1 MFTTFRPGRDGN
13 IAVTLLPQVK
23 TQTNLS
29 WGISGDARCAI
40 CDVGRAHRCSRCSCC
55 RDLHAVSRAAIAV
68 VAPASYRIH
77 RARISATARNA
88 TANKSARMSGIRAPS
103 RVCGKIVLKARDLRR
118 LAAARVRPADCSTP
132 PVRLMSRSRAHQRRP
147 RKQSP
152 QPPPRTQRPFSDC
165 PSYLQRPPG
174 DGV

>member
-1 MFTTFRPGRDGN
+1 VAARKGCGYGLAGLSLSHLIDTSTLLRASHSRHRSQRCLLDACLPRSALANDGN
-13 IAVTLLPQVK
+13 IAVTLPPQVK

-40 CDVGRAHRCSRCSCC
+40 CNIGRADRRSRCSRC
-55 RDLHAVSRAAIAV
+55 RDRHAVSRAAIAIV
-68 VAPASYRIH
+68 TVTARASYRIH

-118 LAAARVRPADCSTP
+118 LAA
-132 PVRLMSRSRAHQRRP
+132 
-147 RKQSP
+147 
-152 QPPPRTQRPFSDC
+152 RT
-165 PSYLQRPPG
+165 G
-174 DGV
+174 

>member
-13 IAVTLLPQVK
+13 IAVTLLPQFK

-40 CDVGRAHRCSRCSCC
+40 CDVGRADRRSRCSCC

-68 VAPASYRIH
+68 VTVTAGASYRIH

-88 TANKSARMSGIRAPS
+88 TANKSARMSGIRTPS

-118 LAAARVRPADCSTP
+118 LAAAPSKAGGLLYAARAFDVPITRPSKASAKARSGGSPMAFLLLLRAAWTP
-132 PVRLMSRSRAHQRRP
+132 HLR
-147 RKQSP
+147 
-152 QPPPRTQRPFSDC
+152 
-165 PSYLQRPPG
+165 
-174 DGV
+174 